1 MIKSFLLICFL
12 ITICFLT
19 NLILYLITWYLLG
32 KKIKKFLD
40 ECKDDFKLWRK

>member
-32 KKIKKFLD
+32 KRIKKFLD
-40 ECKDDFKLWRK
+40 KYEDDFKLWRK